1 MALTRLCSLHISTN
15 VGRLTPRRV
24 PSRWPQIYSVEVRS
38 VTRFASTARPLV
50 QYRPRPL
57 QLVNQQISSSLRL
70 AIQSPCAGIAT
81 TANDVPPKVLPAYS
95 PPTTG
100 VLSYLPR
107 QVVPYAELM
116 RIDKPTGSYYLFF
129 PCLFSTFVAATMATP
144 VAAPSAVISTTA
156 LFFTGALVMRGA
168 GCTINDLWDRN
179 LDPHVERT
187 RLRPIARRAITPQ
200 QAIVFLGGQLFTGL
214 AVLLSLPFECFWYA
228 TPSLLLVATYPLAK
242 RVTYYPQ
249 FVLGLTFS
257 WGAMM
262 GFPALGIDLLSN
274 QSALIAASC
283 LYASNAAW
291 TVLYD
296 MIYAHMDIKDDVKAG
311 IKSIALKHEK
321 ETKAVLSGLA
331 VVQLGLLAA
340 TGAAAGLGPIFFVG
354 SCGGAALT
362 LGTMIR
368 RVKLKD
374 VKNCWWW
381 FVNGAWFT
389 GGAISLGLAGEYI
402 ASLIGLYDEKQTISS
417 QKLQKLAQG

>member
-1 MALTRLCSLHISTN
+1 M
-15 VGRLTPRRV
+15 
-24 PSRWPQIYSVEVRS
+24 RS
-38 VTRFASTARPLV
+38 
-50 QYRPRPL
+50 L
-57 QLVNQQISSSLRL
+57 QLVVRPTSHRLLEKVANQHAS
-70 AIQSPCAGIAT
+70 IAT
-81 TANDVPPKVLPAYS
+81 TAHDALPSNLPKYT
-95 PPTTG
+95 PPTSG
-100 VLSYLPR
+100 VLSYLP
-107 QVVPYAELM
+107 QKVVPYAELM

-129 PCLFSTFVAATMATP
+129 PCLFSSFIAAIMAAP
-144 VAAPSAVISTTA
+144 IAAPSALLSTVA
-156 LFFTGALVMRGA
+156 LFFTGAIVMRGA

-187 RLRPIARRAITPQ
+187 RLRPIARRAISPP

-262 GFPALGIDLLSN
+262 GFPALGVDLLSN

-283 LYASNAAW
+283 LYASNVAW

-296 MIYAHMDIKDDVKAG
+296 MIYAHMDIKDDAKAG
-311 IKSIALKHEK
+311 IKSIALKHDN

-340 TGAAAGLGPIFFVG
+340 SGFAAGLGPCFYVV

-368 RVKLKD
+368 KVRLKD

-389 GGAISLGLAGEYI
+389 GGAISLGLAGEY
-402 ASLIGLYDEKQTISS
+402 
-417 QKLQKLAQG
+417 LAQFFGQYEDNQVDGTRERRRVAAA